1 MEEKTTVRDDGSS
14 SVIWEQLEP
23 FVRSKVQ
30 ELIQQA
36 LEQEVTEFLGRQR
49 YERRDGGEAGYR
61 NGYGRPRKLGMQG
74 GTITVR
80 RPRVRELDE
89 EFVSRVL
96 PFFARHTREVSAL
109 LPELYLHGLALGDFE
124 VAMRGL
130 LGDGAPLSPSSID
143 RLRSKWQHEFDQWR
157 SRRFDDRELVYV
169 WADGIYVKAG
179 LEKEK
184 AALLVVI
191 GAMKDGSKEVLT
203 IMPGF
208 RESTA
213 SWLEV
218 LRDLRDRGLR
228 PPRLITADGAAGI
241 WAAVDQVWPEAAAQ
255 RCWNHKIVNVLDRLP
270 KPVQREAKKLLTSIP
285 FAGSRAQADKL
296 RDTFAERFCGR
307 YPDAVR
313 TLEKDWE
320 RLLTFYDFPAE
331 HWKHLR
337 TTNVIESPFSAVRLR
352 TDAAR
357 RFQKTPNATA
367 MIWKLLMVAEQRFR
381 KLGGEVELADVYEG
395 AKFTDGKKV
404 VWKAAA
410 A

>member
-1 MEEKTTVRDDGSS
+1 MEEQIRVSGEGTSS
-14 SVIWEQLEP
+14 ATWEQLEP
-23 FVRSKVQ
+23 FVRAKIQ
-30 ELIQQA
+30 ELIQQL
-36 LEQEVTEFLGRQR
+36 LEAEVAEYLGRGR
-49 YERRDGGEAGYR
+49 YERREDGQLGYR
-61 NGYGRPRKLGMQG
+61 NGYGKPRRLAMQG

-96 PFFARHTREVSAL
+96 PLFARHTREVAVM

-124 VAMRGL
+124 LAIRGL
-130 LGDGAPLSPSSID
+130 LGDAAPLSPSSID
-143 RLRSKWQHEFDQWR
+143 RLRSRWQQEFEEWR
-157 SRRFDDRELVYV
+157 TRRLDDRELVYA

-191 GAMKDGSKEVLT
+191 GAMKDGTKEVLA
-203 IMPGF
+203 IVPGF
-208 RESTA
+208 RESKE

-228 PPRLITADGAAGI
+228 PARLVVADGAAGI
-241 WAAVDQVWPEAAAQ
+241 WAAVDEVWPEAGAQ
-255 RCWNHKIVNVLDRLP
+255 RCWNHKIMNVLDRLP
-270 KPVQREAKKLLTSIP
+270 KPLQREAKKLLGCIP
-285 FAGSRAQADKL
+285 VAATRAQAEKL
-296 RDTFAERFCGR
+296 RDAFGERFRAR
-307 YPDAVR
+307 YPEAVR
-313 TLEKDWE
+313 TLEKDWD
-320 RLLTFYDFPAE
+320 RMVTFYSYPAE

-337 TTNVIESPFSAVRLR
+337 TTNVVESPFATVRLR

-357 RFQKTPNATA
+357 RFQKTSNATA

-395 AKFTDGKKV
+395 MKFVDGKKV
-404 VWKAAA
+404 IWKSAA
-410 A
+410 

>member
-1 MEEKTTVRDDGSS
+1 MEETTGNEKRTSS
-14 SVIWEQLEP
+14 EFWEQLEP
-23 FVRSKVQ
+23 WVRSKIQ
-30 ELIQQA
+30 ELIQQL
-36 LEQEVTEFLGRQR
+36 LEQEVAEHLGRER
-49 YERRDGGEAGYR
+49 YGRRTDGQGGYR
-61 NGYGRPRKLGMQG
+61 NGYGKPRRLAMQG

-96 PFFARHTREVSAL
+96 PLFARHTREVGVM

-124 VAMRGL
+124 LAVRGL

-143 RLRSKWQHEFDQWR
+143 RLRSRWQHEFDDWR
-157 SRRFDDRELVYV
+157 TRRFDDRELVYA

-191 GAMKDGSKEVLT
+191 GAMKDGSKEVLAIT
-203 IMPGF
+203 PGF
-208 RESTA
+208 RESKE
-213 SWLEV
+213 SWLDV

-228 PPRLITADGAAGI
+228 APRLVIADGAAGI
-241 WAAVDQVWPEAAAQ
+241 WAAVDQVWPDAAAQ

-270 KPVQREAKKLLTSIP
+270 KPVQREAKKLLSSIP
-285 FAGSRAQADKL
+285 VAATQVQAEKL
-296 RDTFAERFCGR
+296 RDAFGERFAAR
-307 YPDAVR
+307 YPEAAR
-313 TLEKDWE
+313 TLEKDWD
-320 RLLTFYDFPAE
+320 RMVTFYSFPAE

-337 TTNVIESPFSAVRLR
+337 TTNVVESPFSTVRLR

-357 RFQKTPNATA
+357 RYQKAANATA

-381 KLGGEVELADVYEG
+381 KLGGEVELAEVYEG
-395 AKFTDGKKV
+395 AEFVDGKKV
-404 VWKAAA
+404 RWKAAA
-410 A
+410 

>member
-1 MEEKTTVRDDGSS
+1 MEKTTVQDDSSS

-23 FVRSKVQ
+23 FVRLKVQ
-30 ELIQQA
+30 ELIQQL
-36 LEQEVTEFLGRQR
+36 LEQEVTDFLGRPR
-49 YERRDGGEAGYR
+49 YERREGEQIGYR
-61 NGYGRPRKLGMQG
+61 NGYGKPRRLAMQG
-74 GTITVR
+74 GTIRVR
-80 RPRVRELDE
+80 RPRIRELDE

-96 PFFARHTREVSAL
+96 PLFARHTREVSAM
-109 LPELYLHGLALGDFE
+109 LPELYLHGLSLGDFE
-124 VAMRGL
+124 MAMRGL
-130 LGDGAPLSPSSID
+130 LGEAAPLSPSSID
-143 RLRSKWQHEFDQWR
+143 RLRSKWQQEFDEWR
-157 SRRFDDRELVYV
+157 TRRFDDRELVYA

-179 LEKEK
+179 LEREK

-191 GAMKDGSKEVLT
+191 GAMKDGTKEVLSIT
-203 IMPGF
+203 PGF
-208 RESTA
+208 RESKE

-241 WAAVDQVWPEAAAQ
+241 WAAVDQLWPEAAAQ

-270 KPVQREAKKLLTSIP
+270 KPVQREAKKLLSSVP
-285 FAGSRAQADKL
+285 VAGSRAQAEKL
-296 RDTFAERFCGR
+296 RDAFAERFGER

-320 RLLTFYDFPAE
+320 RMVTFYDFPRE

-337 TTNVIESPFSAVRLR
+337 TTNIIESPFAAVRLR

-381 KLGGEVELADVYEG
+381 KLDGEVELADVYEG
-395 AKFTDGKKV
+395 VNFVDGKKV
-404 VWKAAA
+404 MWKAAA
-410 A
+410 

>member
-1 MEEKTTVRDDGSS
+1 MGEITSSEAGTS
-14 SVIWEQLEP
+14 SVTWEGLEP
-23 FVRSKVQ
+23 FIRTKIQ
-30 ELIQQA
+30 ELIQQL
-36 LEQEVTEFLGRQR
+36 LEQEVGEHLGRGR
-49 YERRDGGEAGYR
+49 YERRDDGQVGYR
-61 NGYGRPRKLGMQG
+61 NGYGKARRLAMQG

-80 RPRVRELDE
+80 RPRVRELDD

-96 PFFARHTREVSAL
+96 PLFARHTREVGVL

-124 VAMRGL
+124 LAVRGL

-143 RLRSKWQHEFDQWR
+143 RLRSQWQREFDGWR
-157 SRRFDDRELVYV
+157 AQRLEDRELVYV

-191 GAMKDGSKEVLT
+191 GAMKDGTKEVLAVV
-203 IMPGF
+203 PGF
-208 RESTA
+208 RESKE
-213 SWLEV
+213 SWLGV

-228 PPRLITADGAAGI
+228 PPRMVMADGAAGI
-241 WAAVDQVWPEAAAQ
+241 WGAVDQVWPEADTQ
-255 RCWNHKIVNVLDRLP
+255 RCWNHKIMNVLDRLP
-270 KPVQREAKKLLTSIP
+270 KPVQREARKLLSSIP
-285 FAGSRAQADKL
+285 VAASRLQAEKL
-296 RDTFAERFCGR
+296 RDAFGDRFRDR
-307 YPDAVR
+307 YPEAAK
-313 TLEKDWE
+313 TLEKDWD
-320 RLLTFYDFPAE
+320 RMVTFYNYPTE

-337 TTNVIESPFSAVRLR
+337 TTNIVESPFAAVRLR

-367 MIWKLLMVAEQRFR
+367 MIWKLLMVAQQRFR
-381 KLGGEVELADVYEG
+381 KLDGEVEIADVYEG
-395 AKFTDGKKV
+395 AKFTDGKRV

>member
-1 MEEKTTVRDDGSS
+1 MGEITSSEAGTS
-14 SVIWEQLEP
+14 SVTWEGLEP
-23 FVRSKVQ
+23 FIRTKIQ
-30 ELIQQA
+30 ELIQQL
-36 LEQEVTEFLGRQR
+36 LEQEVGEHLGRGR
-49 YERRDGGEAGYR
+49 YERRDDGQVGYR
-61 NGYGRPRKLGMQG
+61 NGYGKARRLAMQG

-80 RPRVRELDE
+80 RPRVRELDD

-96 PFFARHTREVSAL
+96 PLFARHTREVGVL

-124 VAMRGL
+124 LAVRGL

-143 RLRSKWQHEFDQWR
+143 RLRSQWQREFDGWR
-157 SRRFDDRELVYV
+157 AQRLEDRELVYV

-191 GAMKDGSKEVLT
+191 GAMKDGTKEVLAVV
-203 IMPGF
+203 PGF
-208 RESTA
+208 RESKE
-213 SWLEV
+213 SWLGV

-228 PPRLITADGAAGI
+228 PPRMVMADGAAGI
-241 WAAVDQVWPEAAAQ
+241 WGAVDQVWPEADTQ
-255 RCWNHKIVNVLDRLP
+255 RCWNHKIMNVLDRLP
-270 KPVQREAKKLLTSIP
+270 KPVQREARKLLSSIP
-285 FAGSRAQADKL
+285 VAASRLQAEKL
-296 RDTFAERFCGR
+296 RDAFGDRFRDR
-307 YPDAVR
+307 YPEAAK
-313 TLEKDWE
+313 TLEKDWD
-320 RLLTFYDFPAE
+320 RMVTFYNYPTE

-337 TTNVIESPFSAVRLR
+337 TTNIVESPFAAVRLR

-367 MIWKLLMVAEQRFR
+367 MIWKLLMVAQQRFR
-381 KLGGEVELADVYEG
+381 KLGGEVEIADVYEG
-395 AKFTDGKKV
+395 AKFTDGKRV

>member
-1 MEEKTTVRDDGSS
+1 MGETTSSDAGTS
-14 SVIWEQLEP
+14 SVTWAGLEP
-23 FVRSKVQ
+23 FIRTKIQ
-30 ELIQQA
+30 ELIQQV
-36 LEQEVTEFLGRQR
+36 LEQEVAEHLGRRR
-49 YERRDGGEAGYR
+49 YERRDDGQIGYR
-61 NGYGRPRKLGMQG
+61 NGYGKARRLAMQG

-80 RPRVRELDE
+80 RPRVRELDD

-96 PFFARHTREVSAL
+96 PLFARHTREVGIL

-124 VAMRGL
+124 LAVRGL

-143 RLRSKWQHEFDQWR
+143 RLRSQWQREFDEWR
-157 SRRFDDRELVYV
+157 TRRLEDRELVYV

-191 GAMKDGSKEVLT
+191 GAMKDGTKEVLT
-203 IMPGF
+203 VVPGF
-208 RESTA
+208 RESRE
-213 SWLEV
+213 SWLSV

-228 PPRLITADGAAGI
+228 PPRLVMADGAAGI
-241 WAAVDQVWPEAAAQ
+241 WGAVDQVWPEADTQ
-255 RCWNHKIVNVLDRLP
+255 RCWNHKIMNVLDRLP
-270 KPVQREAKKLLTSIP
+270 KPVQREARKLLSSIP
-285 FAGSRAQADKL
+285 VAASRLQAEKL
-296 RDTFAERFCGR
+296 RDAFADRFRNR
-307 YPDAVR
+307 YPEAAN
-313 TLEKDWE
+313 TLEKDWD
-320 RLLTFYDFPAE
+320 RMVTFYSYPTE

-337 TTNVIESPFSAVRLR
+337 TTNIVESPFAAVRLR

-367 MIWKLLMVAEQRFR
+367 MIWKLLMVAQQRFR
-381 KLGGEVELADVYEG
+381 KLDGEGEIADVYEG
-395 AKFTDGKKV
+395 AKFTDGKRV

>member
-1 MEEKTTVRDDGSS
+1 MEETTVQGASPS

-23 FVRSKVQ
+23 FVRSKIQ
-30 ELIQQA
+30 ELIQHL

-49 YERRDGGEAGYR
+49 YQRRDGCEVGYR
-61 NGYGRPRKLGMQG
+61 NGYGKPRKLAMQG

-109 LPELYLHGLALGDFE
+109 LPELYLHGLALGDFDM
-124 VAMRGL
+124 AMRGL
-130 LGDGAPLSPSSID
+130 LGDAAPLSPSSID
-143 RLRSKWQHEFDQWR
+143 RLRSKWQHEFDEWR
-157 SRRFDDRELVYV
+157 SRRLDDRELVYV

-184 AALLVVI
+184 AALLVMI
-191 GAMKDGSKEVLT
+191 GAMKDGTKEVLT
-203 IMPGF
+203 IVPGF
-208 RESTA
+208 RESTE

-228 PPRLITADGAAGI
+228 QPRLVMADGAAGI
-241 WAAVDQVWPEAAAQ
+241 WAAVDQLWPQTAAQ

-270 KPVQREAKKLLTSIP
+270 KPVQREAKKLLSSIP
-285 FAGSRAQADKL
+285 VAGSRAQAEKL
-296 RDTFAERFCGR
+296 RGAFAERFGDR
-307 YPDAVR
+307 YPEAVR
-313 TLEKDWE
+313 TLEKDWD

-337 TTNVIESPFSAVRLR
+337 TTNIIESPFAAVRLR

-357 RFQKTPNATA
+357 RFQKTANATA
-367 MIWKLLMVAEQRFR
+367 MIWKLLMVAEQRFH

-410 A
+410 

>member
-1 MEEKTTVRDDGSS
+1 MGETTSSEAGTS
-14 SVIWEQLEP
+14 SVTWEGLEP
-23 FVRSKVQ
+23 FIRTKIQ
-30 ELIQQA
+30 ELIQQL
-36 LEQEVTEFLGRQR
+36 LEQEVGEHLGRGR
-49 YERRDGGEAGYR
+49 YERRDDGQVGYR
-61 NGYGRPRKLGMQG
+61 NGYGKARRLAMQG

-80 RPRVRELDE
+80 RPRVRELDD

-96 PFFARHTREVSAL
+96 PLFARHTREVGVL

-124 VAMRGL
+124 LAVRGL

-143 RLRSKWQHEFDQWR
+143 RLRSQWQREFDGWR
-157 SRRFDDRELVYV
+157 AQRLEDRELVYV

-191 GAMKDGSKEVLT
+191 GAMKDGTKEVLAVV
-203 IMPGF
+203 PGF
-208 RESTA
+208 RESKE
-213 SWLEV
+213 SWLGV

-228 PPRLITADGAAGI
+228 PPRLVMADGAAGI
-241 WAAVDQVWPEAAAQ
+241 WGAVDQVWPEADTQ
-255 RCWNHKIVNVLDRLP
+255 RCWNHKIMNVLDRLP
-270 KPVQREAKKLLTSIP
+270 KPVQREARKLLSSIP
-285 FAGSRAQADKL
+285 VAASRLQAEKL
-296 RDTFAERFCGR
+296 RDAFGDRFRDR
-307 YPDAVR
+307 YPEAAK
-313 TLEKDWE
+313 TLEKDWD
-320 RLLTFYDFPAE
+320 RMVTFYDYPTE

-337 TTNVIESPFSAVRLR
+337 TTNIVESPFAAVRLR

-367 MIWKLLMVAEQRFR
+367 MIWKLLMVAQQRFR
-381 KLGGEVELADVYEG
+381 KLDGEVEIADVYEG
-395 AKFTDGKKV
+395 AKFTDGKRV